1 MIPQTAATPVADY
14 LDGLGGQIT
23 AALVIALRGEE
34 LRVVGRRGSFGE
46 LSLGSL
52 SEQRLL
58 VDTLNSG
65 APWIG
70 DQSEALHQFRTQMG
84 RDHDAGLAIL
94 WPLIQ
99 GDKHF
104 GVVYLEPQQKEVD
117 AQLLGHLSLHG
128 GRLIQRLHARL
139 TGFKPSPSR
148 SSVGLRRSTGLY
160 PVDSE
165 RVICGRGEV
174 VPLQAGEVSDARLML
189 NLALAHPGGAAAQQ
203 LHRLDPY
210 LTAPLLARFL
220 DTELGDLLPILE
232 SLPLS
237 RRRAIRILVTS
248 EQGALRQEALH
259 CLERWPDPEL
269 CSAAS
274 ADMPETSLAREL
286 LPLAFST
293 DRSLATSVARV
304 LERARRHPDFD
315 REVLSSLR
323 DLFGQSMHAGG
334 RSSLKPCR
342 GGGQHMM
349 TFLAD
354 HRSDDGSIMM
364 TFQCRVCQASVRFPT
379 REAEYHRLSEQL
391 GRAMELLARFR
402 DPRAVGD
409 MIPYL
414 DHHALK
420 DRARRALVDLTLVGR
435 DWRRHQ
441 WERWWRHH
449 QNRGRQAWIL
459 DGLGHWDSEVRSR
472 AVAELYAETG
482 DNFGFRPEGKRAER
496 KEAIGRVRASLLPQQ
511 AVVDAEPVI

>member
-1 MIPQTAATPVADY
+1 
-14 LDGLGGQIT
+14 
-23 AALVIALRGEE
+23 
-34 LRVVGRRGSFGE
+34 
-46 LSLGSL
+46 
-52 SEQRLL
+52 
-58 VDTLNSG
+58 
-65 APWIG
+65 
-70 DQSEALHQFRTQMG
+70 MG

-104 GVVYLEPQQKEVD
+104 GVVYLEPQQRRWM
-117 AQLLGHLSLHG
+117 LNSLAIE
-128 GRLIQRLHARL
+128 LARRPTCPALACPL

-189 NLALAHPGGAAAQQ
+189 NLALLIQGGQPPNNSASRS
-203 LHRLDPY
+203 LFDRSS
-210 LTAPLLARFL
+210 LLRFL

-259 CLERWPDPEL
+259 CLERWPDQSSVQQPL
-269 CSAAS
+269 QTCQRHRWRGTVAARIF
-274 ADMPETSLAREL
+274 DGCVVLR
-286 LPLAFST
+286 
-293 DRSLATSVARV
+293 RV
-304 LERARRHPDFD
+304 LHVLQERARRHPDPTE
-315 REVLSSLR
+315 RSCPRARPLWSV
-323 DLFGQSMHAGG
+323 HA
-334 RSSLKPCR
+334 RRWSFSLKPCR

-482 DNFGFRPEGKRAER
+482 DIFGFRPEGSAER
-496 KEAIGRVRASLLPQQ
+496 KEAIGRVREQ
-511 AVVDAEPVI
+511 AFCLSKLSSMPNRSFRVGR